1 MGPSWGRTSQM
12 TVLIPARPQSSGG
25 AQIWLFRAPKADAE
39 LVRTL
44 NGQQCHPGRP
54 PQTMN
59 STGRLPAAFARGG
72 P

>member
-1 MGPSWGRTSQM
+1 MGPSRERTSQM

-44 NGQQCHPGRP
+44 SSYWAIR
-54 PQTMN
+54 
-59 STGRLPAAFARGG
+59 SARRQAWNLVTLGH
-72 P
+72 